1 MSVWNDIRKRG
12 VSQEIKKEDKVE
24 EENSWSLSVSID
36 QIKKDIDLLKKEQ
49 IKLDMSISDFQREL
63 DKFSWD
69 KKNYIK
75 CNYKI

>member
-12 VSQEIKKEDKVE
+12 IGQEIKKENKVE
-24 EENSWSLSVSID
+24 EENSWSLSESID
-36 QIKKDIDLLKKEQ
+36 QIKKDINLLKKEQ

-69 KKNYIK
+69 KKSYIK